1 MELLSVEEE
10 VELRKSLEFLKKLEI
25 EIFYIST
32 YEDIGIA
39 EVKEYIKGQIT
50 AFGGPSGSGKSSLLN
65 LIQSG
70 KKLEVGATSK
80 KNSRGRHTT
89 KGTTLLPMLEGG
101 WVIDTPGFSSI
112 ELPPI
117 KDVTELSNL
126 FPEFIEYRTCKYN
139 NCIHI
144 NEPNCG
150 VKDQLGLGIEQARY
164 DFYIWCYNFYKLER
178 WNKY

>member
-1 MELLSVEEE
+1 M
-10 VELRKSLEFLKKLEI
+10 FYI
-25 EIFYIST
+25 CYIFYIST